1 MGESDEREREECITK
16 HKHTPASIVIA
27 SGTTARPK
35 NSSRKHSLEDKEK
48 EMTVVAPTM
57 KHLIAA
63 LLVASALALT
73 ATRAQEL
80 QGALAGGICEK
91 DPELKEISASNPA
104 VATCCTKFDT
114 LLANIDAVLAQGVTA
129 LVPVMDCTTLP
140 PWELSANC
148 YNSLLSA
155 GANCYY
161 EMNVMIEFFNE
172 TGILETATTAV
183 KTGDADEDT
192 LKSLPTEDEFKQEAI
207 DWIPT
212 GREKLQAITG
222 SPDINPIC
230 CQAITK
236 LVDDKCACE
245 ETPMTAVNKRL
256 DKIGM
261 NVQDWLDLAKQVVKG
276 MGCDGADNLQ
286 AYPECTA

>member
-1 MGESDEREREECITK
+1 MGTK

-35 NSSRKHSLEDKEK
+35 NSRKHSLEDKEK

-104 VATCCTKFDT
+104 VATCCTKFDP
-114 LLANIDAVLAQGVTA
+114 LLANIDAVLAQGVPA

-148 YNSLLSA
+148 YNNLLSA

-161 EMNVMIEFFNE
+161 EMNVMTSSSTRRESWRPPPPPSRP
-172 TGILETATTAV
+172 AT
-183 KTGDADEDT
+183 
-192 LKSLPTEDEFKQEAI
+192 PT
-207 DWIPT
+207 
-212 GREKLQAITG
+212 
-222 SPDINPIC
+222 
-230 CQAITK
+230 
-236 LVDDKCACE
+236 
-245 ETPMTAVNKRL
+245 
-256 DKIGM
+256 
-261 NVQDWLDLAKQVVKG
+261 
-276 MGCDGADNLQ
+276 
-286 AYPECTA
+286 

>member
-1 MGESDEREREECITK
+1 MGTK
-16 HKHTPASIVIA
+16 HKHTPASILIA

-35 NSSRKHSLEDKEK
+35 NSSSKHSREDKKSKEK

-63 LLVASALALT
+63 LLVASALT

-91 DPELKEISASNPA
+91 DPELKEISASSPA
-104 VATCCTKFDT
+104 VAACCTK
-114 LLANIDAVLAQGVTA
+114 
-129 LVPVMDCTTLP
+129 CTTLP

-148 YNSLLSA
+148 YNNLLSA

-161 EMNVMIEFFNE
+161 ETNVMIQFFNE
-172 TGILETATTAV
+172 TGILDTAPTAV

-236 LVDDKCACE
+236 LVDDKCAC
-245 ETPMTAVNKRL
+245 A
-256 DKIGM
+256 
-261 NVQDWLDLAKQVVKG
+261 
-276 MGCDGADNLQ
+276 
-286 AYPECTA
+286 

>member
-1 MGESDEREREECITK
+1 MGERRAHQRITK
-16 HKHTPASIVIA
+16 HKHTPASILIA

-35 NSSRKHSLEDKEK
+35 NSSSKHSREDKKSKEK
-48 EMTVVAPTM
+48 EMTVIAPTM

-63 LLVASALALT
+63 LLVASALT

-104 VATCCTKFDT
+104 VAACCTKFDT

-129 LVPVMDCTTLP
+129 LVPVMECTTLP
-140 PWELSANC
+140 PWELSSNC
-148 YNSLLSA
+148 YNNLLSA
-155 GANCYY
+155 GANFYY
-161 EMNVMIEFFNE
+161 E
-172 TGILETATTAV
+172 TGILDTATTAV

-276 MGCDGADNLQ
+276 MGCDGAD
-286 AYPECTA
+286 T

>member
-35 NSSRKHSLEDKEK
+35 NSRKHSLEDKEK

-63 LLVASALALT
+63 
-73 ATRAQEL
+73 RAQEL

-140 PWELSANC
+140 PWELSA
-148 YNSLLSA
+148 
-155 GANCYY
+155 
-161 EMNVMIEFFNE
+161 
-172 TGILETATTAV
+172 
-183 KTGDADEDT
+183 
-192 LKSLPTEDEFKQEAI
+192 
-207 DWIPT
+207 
-212 GREKLQAITG
+212 
-222 SPDINPIC
+222 
-230 CQAITK
+230 
-236 LVDDKCACE
+236 
-245 ETPMTAVNKRL
+245 
-256 DKIGM
+256 
-261 NVQDWLDLAKQVVKG
+261 
-276 MGCDGADNLQ
+276 
-286 AYPECTA
+286 

>member
-1 MGESDEREREECITK
+1 MGRGELPVESDEREREECITK

-114 LLANIDAVLAQGVTA
+114 LLANIDAVLAQGTLTPLGSSPFVSLR
-129 LVPVMDCTTLP
+129 LVISSR
-140 PWELSANC
+140 SA
-148 YNSLLSA
+148 
-155 GANCYY
+155 
-161 EMNVMIEFFNE
+161 
-172 TGILETATTAV
+172 
-183 KTGDADEDT
+183 
-192 LKSLPTEDEFKQEAI
+192 
-207 DWIPT
+207 
-212 GREKLQAITG
+212 R
-222 SPDINPIC
+222 
-230 CQAITK
+230 
-236 LVDDKCACE
+236 
-245 ETPMTAVNKRL
+245 
-256 DKIGM
+256 
-261 NVQDWLDLAKQVVKG
+261 
-276 MGCDGADNLQ
+276 
-286 AYPECTA
+286 

>member
-1 MGESDEREREECITK
+1 MGTK
-16 HKHTPASIVIA
+16 HKHTPASILIA

-35 NSSRKHSLEDKEK
+35 NSSSKHSREDKKSKEK

-63 LLVASALALT
+63 LLVASALT

-104 VATCCTKFDT
+104 VAACCTKFDT

-129 LVPVMDCTTLP
+129 LVPVMECTTLP

-148 YNSLLSA
+148 YNNLLSA

-161 EMNVMIEFFNE
+161 ETNVMIQFFNE
-172 TGILETATTAV
+172 TGILDTAT
-183 KTGDADEDT
+183 
-192 LKSLPTEDEFKQEAI
+192 
-207 DWIPT
+207 
-212 GREKLQAITG
+212 TG

-256 DKIGM
+256 DIIGM